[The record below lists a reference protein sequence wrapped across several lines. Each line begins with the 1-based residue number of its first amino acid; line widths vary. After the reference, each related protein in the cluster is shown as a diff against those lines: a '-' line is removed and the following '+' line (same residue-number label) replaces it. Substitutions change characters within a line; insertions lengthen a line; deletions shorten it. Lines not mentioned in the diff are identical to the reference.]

1 MTSACGQLS
10 SEPMPGVAFFQGQA
24 EIFELKLVRVAPDN
38 ENLSPRQNAIDPDKF
53 RQYLHLNNSRHRP
66 AFSLENSSLH
76 DLRDHN
82 LFPTP
87 SASPWGAVPK
97 AFLHTSVSVKT
108 PTNRN

>member
-1 MTSACGQLS
+1 CMTSACGQLS

-82 LFPTP
+82 VFPTP

-97 AFLHTSVSVKT
+97 AFLH
-108 PTNRN
+108 